1 MKLVR
6 KMRKIKLEGMLM
18 MMKLVKTMKLL
29 KSMKMIILGRMMAL
43 FIMLNLV
50 KIMNLGWWNETGC
63 LDSCLLCL
71 GNWRGEGWHPTNL
84 CTYCVLCCAYPVV
97 CPSMANYVSDRT
109 AWEWYRHIPGAM
121 HQKAN
126 SCIHPLPSPVAHP
139 QVIYPHHLLAPAHP
153 QLGCPAIW
161 RHHHL
166 PTVTAHH
173 GISY

>member
-6 KMRKIKLEGMLM
+6 KMRKIKLEGMLR

-71 GNWRGEGWHPTNL
+71 GNWRGG
-84 CTYCVLCCAYPVV
+84 
-97 CPSMANYVSDRT
+97 
-109 AWEWYRHIPGAM
+109 G
-121 HQKAN
+121 
-126 SCIHPLPSPVAHP
+126 
-139 QVIYPHHLLAPAHP
+139 
-153 QLGCPAIW
+153 GG
-161 RHHHL
+161 
-166 PTVTAHH
+166 VTP
-173 GISY
+173 Y